1 MVKSQSTQEQ
11 RRNRNKMAYTHA
23 SPAANAGNIT
33 VEAPEILVT
42 KNKNL
47 NGLITLDSLSKSIKI
62 QRDGS
67 WHYHKTDVIK
77 LCLACLA
84 SDNWFG
90 TLGGNSFKLIR
101 QT

>member
-47 NGLITLDSLSKSIKI
+47 NGLITLDM
-62 QRDGS
+62 
-67 WHYHKTDVIK
+67 
-77 LCLACLA
+77 
-84 SDNWFG
+84 
-90 TLGGNSFKLIR
+90 
-101 QT
+101 